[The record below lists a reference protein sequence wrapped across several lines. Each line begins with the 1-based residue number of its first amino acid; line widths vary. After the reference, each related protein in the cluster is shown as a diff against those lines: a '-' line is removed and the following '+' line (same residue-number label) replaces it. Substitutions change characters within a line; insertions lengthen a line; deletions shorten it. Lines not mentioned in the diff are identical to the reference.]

1 MERVNRDIY
10 PSPETVAAYPRLK
23 PFVDNDDIKRAFA
36 RHERQANFWKQV
48 FHIAG
53 TLALLLLAVSTTY
66 VGFELTLG
74 EFFSAPGWAPV
85 AATIAGGAGLLLQL
99 LMQSL
104 KPRLRWQLHRFGAE
118 RVRNAKFL
126 VLMHFSEHVDAA
138 AASAAAKAHT
148 ARLVAD
154 IHDEVNSNVGGIIAF
169 QPADLVSRA
178 PPGPNNDPET
188 VRQAWDYYTSARWDV
203 QRTHFLS
210 RINDSSESARTPGA
224 VGDMLFLAAAMLSFL
239 DLAIRGWNMFYP
251 EYTLAIAPL
260 PQAVWYF
267 AIWTF
272 FVCSAILMVCQ
283 QAVGHDVNSDRYA
296 QYLEELSRLPQG
308 EDRSNLPALL
318 ERMYAVELIVLRE
331 LKAFL
336 HDHRGRS
343 YIF

>member
-10 PSPETVAAYPRLK
+10 PSPETVAAYPRLT
-23 PFVDNDDIKRAFA
+23 PFVDNADIKRAFA
-36 RHERQANFWKQV
+36 RHEWQANFWKHV
-48 FHIAG
+48 FHIGG

-74 EFFSAPGWAPV
+74 EFFTAPSWAP
-85 AATIAGGAGLLLQL
+85 AAASVAGGAGLLLQL

-104 KPRLRWQLHRFGAE
+104 KPRLRWLLHRFGAE
-118 RVRNAKFL
+118 RLRNAKFL
-126 VLMHFSEHVDAA
+126 VLMHFSDQTGAE

-148 ARLVAD
+148 ARLIAD

-169 QPADLVSRA
+169 QPAEIVPRVA
-178 PPGPNNDPET
+178 AGPNIEPET
-188 VRQAWDYYTSARWDV
+188 VRQAWDYYASARWDV

-210 RINDSSESARTPGA
+210 RINDGSEGSRTPGA
-224 VGDMLFLAAAMLSFL
+224 MGDMLFLAAAMLSFL
-239 DLAIRGWNMFYP
+239 DLALRGWSISYP
-251 EYTLAIAPL
+251 EYTFTIEPL
-260 PQAVWYF
+260 PQAIWYF
-267 AIWTF
+267 LIWLF

-283 QAVGHDVNSDRYA
+283 QAVGHDANSDRYA

-308 EDRSNLPALL
+308 EDKANLPALL